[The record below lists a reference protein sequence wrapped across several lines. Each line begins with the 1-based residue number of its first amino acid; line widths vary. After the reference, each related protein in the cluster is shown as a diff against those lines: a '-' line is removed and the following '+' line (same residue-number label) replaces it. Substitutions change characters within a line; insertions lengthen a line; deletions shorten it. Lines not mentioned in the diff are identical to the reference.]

1 MSGPGVVSIVD
12 SHTGGE
18 PTRVVLSGGPDL
30 GSGSLAERR
39 ARFDADHADWR
50 DAVVREPRGHAAM
63 VGALLLP
70 PDDPAALTGV
80 VFFNDVGTLG
90 MCGHGA
96 MGVLVTLAHLGRA
109 GPGAHRLDTPVGLV
123 TATLVDTH
131 TVEIANVP
139 AYRYRADVA
148 VGVPGV
154 GRVVGDVAWGGNWF
168 FLVHGD
174 RTDLDLAH
182 AAALTR
188 EAGAIRRALDRAGV
202 TGSDG
207 APIDHVELL
216 GPSTTAD
223 ARSFVLC
230 PGGAYDRSPCGT
242 GTSATLACLHAAGQ
256 WPVGRVWRQESVVG
270 SRFEAWIDAV
280 EGRSVLPRVRGQ
292 AYVTGQGDLLLD
304 ADDPF
309 RFGLR

>member
-1 MSGPGVVSIVD
+1 MSEPGPVSVVD

-30 GSGSLAERR
+30 GLGTLAERR
-39 ARFDADHADWR
+39 ARFDAEHADWR

-63 VGALLLP
+63 VGALLVP
-70 PDDPAALTGV
+70 PDDPAALVGV
-80 VFFNDVGTLG
+80 IFFNDVGTLG

-109 GPGAHRLDTPVGLV
+109 GPGPHVLDTPVGPV
-123 TATLVDTH
+123 IATLQGEH

-139 AYRYRADVA
+139 AYRHRADVA
-148 VGVPGV
+148 LDVPGV

-168 FLVHGD
+168 FSVHTD

-182 AAALTR
+182 VGELTR
-188 EAGAIRRALDRAGV
+188 ETDAIRSALEAAGV
-202 TGSDG
+202 TGAEG
-207 APIDHVELL
+207 ALIDHVELI
-216 GPSTTAD
+216 GPSEGAD
-223 ARSFVLC
+223 ARTFVLC

-242 GTSATLACLHAAGQ
+242 GTSALLACLHADGRL
-256 WPVGRVWRQESVVG
+256 PPGRVWTQESVVG
-270 SRFEAWIDAV
+270 SRFEAWIEATDGERV
-280 EGRSVLPRVRGQ
+280 DVRLRGR
-292 AYVTGQGDLLLD
+292 AFVTGEARLVFHR
-304 ADDPF
+304 DDPF